1 MINVFIIIST
11 AMIVGLLIIAVTIW
25 LFRNYFPAFIAVV
38 VVVMVSVGYI
48 ITEVDKN
55 AIRKATSHKTR
66 IEVYIN
72 YDNLDKIKYDDEVF
86 KRILENKKD
95 TVMTYIL
102 REVNESFITV
112 VMLQE
117 DGSEI
122 QIELP
127 NNIGYSNF
135 IKLKLE

>member
-1 MINVFIIIST
+1 MFIIIST